1 MALKSPKGFQ
11 ADMLRTEIQTVYSQ
25 VANSPDDDFHFHR
38 GPEYAASHLDYD
50 KAELDQLPVEATAS
64 FAGIG
69 NPLEIGEISPGEVVV
84 DLGCGAGMDLLLAAR
99 KVGPNGR
106 AIGIDMTPAM
116 LDSAT
121 RSAESM
127 GAAQVDIRQ
136 GDLLALPIEDASV
149 DVVISNGVFNLVPD
163 KVRAFSEVARVLKPG
178 GRLHLADII
187 MSSELDEASRSDIDL
202 WTG

>member
-1 MALKSPKGFQ
+1 MALKSPTGFKT
-11 ADMLRTEIQTVYSQ
+11 DKLREEIRDVYSR
-25 VANSPDDDFHFHR
+25 VANSPDGDFHFHR
-38 GPEYAASHLDYD
+38 GPEYAASHLGYD
-50 KAELDQLPVEATAS
+50 KAELDQLPVEVTAS

-69 NPLEIGEISPGEVVV
+69 NPLVIGEILPGEVVA
-84 DLGCGAGMDLLLAAR
+84 DLGCGTGMDLFLAAR
-99 KVGPNGR
+99 RVGTGGR

-116 LDSAT
+116 LTSAT

-136 GDLLALPIEDASV
+136 GDLLTLPIEDASV

-163 KVRAFSEVARVLKPG
+163 KVSAFSEVGRVLKPG
-178 GRLHLADII
+178 GRLYLADII
-187 MSSELDEASRSDIDL
+187 MSSELDEASRGDIDL